1 MNNKITPIIT
11 TYEDLLQEKQR
22 LQQKLVLQKA
32 DFKHHAAV
40 LKEKFNPIEKVAGV
54 VKNLTTPDTRNPLVN
69 TGLNLAIDVLLK
81 GFYVSRIGWLPKLVV
96 PFVLKNLSSNLV
108 NKRGK
113 SFVKTFKSLFGK
125 NGKAKQVK
133 HNN

>member
-1 MNNKITPIIT
+1 MNNKITPVIT

-32 DFKHHAAV
+32 DFRHHSAV
-40 LKEKFNPIEKVAGV
+40 LKEKLSPVEKVAGI

-69 TGLNLAIDVLLK
+69 TGVNLAIDVLLR
-81 GFYVSRIGWLPKLVV
+81 GFYMSKIGWLPKLVV
-96 PFVLKNLSSNLV
+96 PFVLKNLSSNVV

-113 SFVKTFKSLFGK
+113 SIVKTVKSLFGK
-125 NGKAKQVK
+125 NGKVK
-133 HNN
+133 HNT

>member
-1 MNNKITPIIT
+1 MNNKITPIVT

-32 DFKHHAAV
+32 DFRHHGAV
-40 LKEKFNPIEKVAGV
+40 LKEKLNPIEKIAGV

-81 GFYVSRIGWLPKLVV
+81 GFYISRIGWLPKLVV

-113 SFVKTFKSLFGK
+113 SLVKTFKSLFGK
-125 NGKAKQVK
+125 NGKAKHVK
-133 HNN
+133 N

>member
-1 MNNKITPIIT
+1 MNNKITPVIT

-32 DFKHHAAV
+32 DFKHHTAV
-40 LKEKFNPIEKVAGV
+40 LKEKLNPVEKVAGI

-81 GFYVSRIGWLPKLVV
+81 GFYMSRIGWLPKLVV
-96 PFVLKNLSSNLV
+96 PFVLKNLSSNVV

-113 SFVKTFKSLFGK
+113 SLVRTVKSLFSK
-125 NGKAKQVK
+125 NGKAK
-133 HNN
+133 HH

>member
-1 MNNKITPIIT
+1 MSNKITPIIT

-32 DFKHHAAV
+32 DLKHNWSVFTHK
-40 LKEKFNPIEKVAGV
+40 LSPIEKVVGV

-69 TGLNLAIDVLLK
+69 TGLNLGIDLLLR
-81 GFYVSRIGWLPKLVV
+81 GFYMARIGWLPKIVV

-108 NKRGK
+108 NKKGK
-113 SFVKTFKSLFGK
+113 SIFKSLRSLIGK
-125 NGKAKQVK
+125 NGKAK
-133 HNN
+133 HHHD

>member
-11 TYEDLLQEKQR
+11 TYEDLLQEKQH
-22 LQQKLVLQKA
+22 LKQKLVLQKA
-32 DFKHHAAV
+32 DFRHHGAV

-69 TGLNLAIDVLLK
+69 TGLNLAIDVLLR
-81 GFYVSRIGWLPKLVV
+81 GFYMARIGWLPKLVV
-96 PFVLKNLSSNLV
+96 PFVIKNLSSNLV

-113 SFVKTFKSLFGK
+113 SIVKTFKSLFGK
-125 NGKAKQVK
+125 NGKVK
-133 HNN
+133 H